1 MTGPAAAPTPT
12 PREGSRLAVGVVSA
26 GRVGAVLGAALAA
39 AGHTVV
45 AAAAVSRAS
54 RARAEALLPGAEIL
68 PPDEV
73 VRRADLALLAVPD
86 DVLPGLVRGLA
97 ASDCLRPGQIVV
109 HTAGAAGVGVLAPA
123 VEHDVLPIALHPA
136 MTITG
141 RREDVARLSGACVGV
156 TAPEGP
162 LSEGSSSG
170 GFVSEDAEAAWLVG
184 EALVVEMGAEP
195 VRIPEAARP
204 LYHAALAHGANHL
217 VTLVTEAADLLRG
230 AGIEPA
236 ERVLAPLLSAALDNA
251 LRHGDRA
258 LTGPVVRGDAGTIA
272 THLHHLEDR
281 APDAAPLYRARARR
295 TAERARA
302 GGLLDPAAADD
313 VVSAL
318 AERPRP

>member
-1 MTGPAAAPTPT
+1 M
-12 PREGSRLAVGVVSA
+12 VSA
-26 GRVGAVLGAALAA
+26 GRVGAVLGAALAQ

-45 AAAAVSRAS
+45 AASAVSRAS

-97 ASDCLRPGQIVV
+97 AADCLRPGQIVV
-109 HTAGAAGVGVLAPA
+109 HTCGSAGVGVLAPA
-123 VEHDVLPIALHPA
+123 AEHDVLPVALHPA

-141 RREDVARLSGACVGV
+141 RVEDVARLSGACVGV

-162 LSEGSSSG
+162 LSAWSSAVSETRSSSAG
-170 GFVSEDAEAAWLVG
+170 SVSEDAEAAWLVG

-195 VRIPEAARP
+195 VRIPEGVRP

-217 VTLVTEAADLLRG
+217 VTLVRECADLLAG

-258 LTGPVVRGDAGTIA
+258 LTGPVARGDAGTVA
-272 THLHHLEDR
+272 THLRHLDAR
-281 APDAAPLYRARARR
+281 APEAAPLYRALARR

-302 GGLLDPAAADD
+302 GGLLDAAAAED
-313 VVSAL
+313 VVAAL
-318 AERPRP
+318 AERHPS

>member
-1 MTGPAAAPTPT
+1 VSTDGEGAGRWEEAGTGLSPT

-26 GRVGAVLGAALAA
+26 GRVGAVLGAALAN
-39 AGHTVV
+39 AGHAVV
-45 AAAAVSRAS
+45 AASAVSRAS
-54 RARAEALLPGAEIL
+54 RARAEELLPGAEIL

-97 ASDCLRPGQIVV
+97 ASECLRPGQIVV
-109 HTAGAAGVGVLAPA
+109 HTCGAAGVGVLAPA
-123 VEHDVLPIALHPA
+123 AEHDVLPIALHPA

-141 RREDVARLSGACVGV
+141 RAEDVTRLTGACVGV
-156 TAPEGP
+156 TGPEGM
-162 LSEGSSSG
+162 
-170 GFVSEDAEAAWLVG
+170 DADAAWLVG

-195 VRIPEAARP
+195 VRIPEAVRP

-217 VTLVTEAADLLRG
+217 VTLVREAADLLSS

-258 LTGPVVRGDAGTIA
+258 LTGPVVRGDAGTVA
-272 THLHHLEDR
+272 THLRPLDDR
-281 APDAAPLYRARARR
+281 APDAAPLYRALARR

-302 GGLLDPAAADD
+302 GGLTDPAAADD
-313 VVSAL
+313 VLAAL
-318 AERPRP
+318 ERPRS